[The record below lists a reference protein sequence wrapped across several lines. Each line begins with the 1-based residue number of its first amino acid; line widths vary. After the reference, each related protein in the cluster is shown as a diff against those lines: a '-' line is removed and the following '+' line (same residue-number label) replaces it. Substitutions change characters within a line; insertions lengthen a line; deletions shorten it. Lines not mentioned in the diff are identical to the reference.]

1 VIPIRTIVFAK
12 APQPGLAKT
21 RLIPALG
28 SRGAARLARQMLE
41 RTLDSALRAR
51 TGSVELCVA
60 PDIDAWPWHEVSLP
74 AGIAIT
80 SQGGGDLGA
89 RMARTAARVIE
100 DGDAALLIGTDCLEM
115 CPQLLRAAAVALG
128 RTGTLLHPTV
138 DGGYAVLGL
147 TRYHP
152 RLFTDIAWGG
162 ETVAD
167 ETVARVVRLG
177 WPLVIGAML
186 HDIDEPADLPLLA
199 VSGRWHAAER
209 QSVGVSSPDPPPTMS
224 RR

>member
-1 VIPIRTIVFAK
+1 MPTRTIVFAK

-28 SRGAARLARQMLE
+28 SRGAARLARHMLE

-51 TGSVELCVA
+51 SGPVELCVA
-60 PDIDAWPWHEVSLP
+60 PDIDASPWHEVSLP

-89 RMARTAARVIE
+89 RMARTAARAIAGGE
-100 DGDAALLIGTDCLEM
+100 AALLIGTDCLEM
-115 CPQLLRAAAVALG
+115 SPRLLHVAAVALN
-128 RTGTLLHPTV
+128 RAGTLIHPTV
-138 DGGYAVLGL
+138 DGGYAILGL

-152 RLFTDIAWGG
+152 ELFTDIAWGG
-162 ETVAD
+162 ETVAE
-167 ETVARVVRLG
+167 ETVARIVRLG
-177 WPLVIGAML
+177 WPLVIGATL

-199 VSGRWHAAER
+199 VSGPPHAAER
-209 QSVGVSSPDPPPTMS
+209 QTAGVINPDPSPTMS

>member
-1 VIPIRTIVFAK
+1 VKPITTVIFAK

-28 SRGAARLARQMLE
+28 PRGAARLARDMLE

-51 TGSVELCVA
+51 SGPVELCVA
-60 PDIDAWPWHEVSLP
+60 PDIDALPWHGVSLP
-74 AGIAIT
+74 AGVAIT
-80 SQGGGDLGA
+80 SQGGGDLGV
-89 RMARTAARVIE
+89 RMARAAARVIE
-100 DGDAALLIGTDCLEM
+100 GGDAALLIGTDCLEM
-115 CPQLLRAAAVALG
+115 SPRLLREAAVALD
-128 RTGTLLHPTV
+128 RAGTLIHPTV
-138 DGGYAVLGL
+138 DGGYAILGL

-152 RLFTDIAWGG
+152 ELFTEIAWGG

-167 ETVARVVRLG
+167 ETAARVVRLG
-177 WPLVIGAML
+177 WRLVIGATL

-199 VSGRWHAAER
+199 VSGPSAASER
-209 QSVGVSSPDPPPTMS
+209 QPVGVRNPDPSPTMS